1 MNNRLLEIIGELN
14 KEDKLVGGKAI
25 NPKNKDAKLYGPF
38 AVQTYANGNLSY
50 ENNLM
55 EITKSEI
62 KASPIKDISEYTIN
76 VIRDPKEMEAVI
88 RIDEELI
95 RRIGLRKIKT
105 YSNGVEVIC
114 TGKIENKEVKFIYF
128 PREDSNVGIYC
139 NNQNITSYVTDGKV
153 KIVDNKVYNGSAN
166 ERAVIEYLNHLENL
180 RDNEY
185 AKSFSKFLSDEL
197 WQLEDEDNPK
207 EEAPRVKSLNI
218 LGYTQYLN
226 FPQMDDGTPYNVI
239 WLDDGTPL
247 GEVCK
252 KQPNLKEYI
261 RFSSLSQN
269 GICASAGRLGK
280 KTKNGYEILPVKQ
293 FKGTKGKL
301 DISATQGPKTY
312 KQSNY
317 KGRTL
322 VVLAEIKPEGH
333 KYAMNLMGN
342 CITTKEAFDNY
353 KSDLTRD
360 KAKEHKVEYP
370 AHKVFIK
377 ANGEIVRIKGA
388 TSFMDME
395 AKLED
400 GTTTNN
406 ILILPPREF
415 NPNGS
420 IETDIEKFKYLC
432 ATKDSESKLQLVKL
446 KVEGV
451 AKEIEAPALWCD
463 IYEDAAHSSVYS
475 LKIKEQNIF
484 YYGAIYTM
492 YRNNGWVKT
501 ARALTDMLDQSKL
514 NMAMNVASQQ
524 KSELVEIS
532 EDEIFEL

>member
-1 MNNRLLEIIGELN
+1 MNRLLEIIGELN
-14 KEDKLVGGKAI
+14 QEDKIVKGKEV
-25 NPKNKDAKLYGPF
+25 NPKNIDAKLYGPF
-38 AVQTYANGNLSY
+38 AVQTYANGNLNYS
-50 ENNLM
+50 NNLL
-55 EITKSEI
+55 EIKKSEI
-62 KASPIKDISEYTIN
+62 QSAPVKDISEYKIE
-76 VIRDPKEMEAVI
+76 VIKDFDIIESKIRVSKE
-88 RIDEELI
+88 LFPQ
-95 RRIGLRKIKT
+95 IGLKQIKT
-105 YSNGVEVIC
+105 YTKDNEVIC
-114 TGKIENKEVKFIYF
+114 VSKIEKEQVKFIYF

-153 KIVDNKVYNGSAN
+153 QIINGKVYNGSAN
-166 ERAVIEYLNHLENL
+166 ERAVMAYINQFETLKEYEYPKKLNKL
-180 RDNEY
+180 
-185 AKSFSKFLSDEL
+185 LSDEL
-197 WQLEDEDNPK
+197 WQLEDEDNKK
-207 EEAPRVKSLNI
+207 EETPKVKSLNI

-247 GEVCK
+247 GEICK
-252 KQPNLKEYI
+252 KQSNLKEYI

-280 KTKNGYEILPVKQ
+280 KTEYGYEILPVKQ

-317 KGRTL
+317 QGRTL
-322 VVLAEIKPEGH
+322 VVLAEIKPNGH

-360 KAKEHKVEYP
+360 KALEHKTNYP

-377 ANGEIVRIKGA
+377 TAGEIVRIKGA

-395 AKLED
+395 ATLSD
-400 GTTTNN
+400 NTTTKN

-415 NPNGS
+415 NPDGS
-420 IETDIEKFKYLC
+420 IDTDIDKFKYLC
-432 ATKDSESKLQLVKL
+432 ATKDNESKLQLVKL
-446 KVEGV
+446 KVEGIDE
-451 AKEIEAPALWCD
+451 EIEAPALWCD

-475 LKIKEQNIF
+475 LRLKEQNIF

-501 ARALTDMLDQSKL
+501 ARALTDMLDQEKL
-514 NMAMNVASQQ
+514 NIAMNFVSQQ
-524 KSELVEIS
+524 KSELIEIS